1 MNAPRGSVQP
11 RRSALVLALLLNP
24 ALAGFSDYA
33 LGEVFGISFHTVR
46 KERRRLEARGMIP
59 SVSVR
64 YCRDGIERDTAR
76 IGK

>member
-1 MNAPRGSVQP
+1 MNAPRGSAQP

-24 ALAGFSDYA
+24 AFVGFSEYI

-46 KERRRLEARGMIP
+46 KERRRLEASGLIP

-64 YCRDGIERDTAR
+64 YCRDGLARDTTL